1 MTREE
6 MNAVSMTLSTA
17 GSTPV
22 IMTISHKGIWVDPNI
37 EVNEAAQRV
46 IEALEVH
53 FQHSWKVARD
63 EALEEAAKV
72 AEFRIGCDEWSA
84 DTNSGYEC
92 ASREIAAAIR
102 ALRNAE

>member
-53 FQHSWKVARD
+53 FQHSRKVARG
-63 EALEEAAKV
+63 ETLEEAARV
-72 AEFRIGCDEWSA
+72 ALEEYRKSS
-84 DTNSGYEC
+84 SGE
-92 ASREIAAAIR
+92 EIAAAIR
-102 ALRNAE
+102 ALKDNT